1 MGVAVAS
8 CGGWVNDGGT
18 MSSFWCAEYST
29 VESVLFVP
37 KKICSQKTSKMKFP
51 SKNTTIFYQY
61 STISVHRNHYSPSSS
76 TTSSPSP

>member
-18 MSSFWCAEYST
+18 MSSFWRAEYST

-51 SKNTTIFYQY
+51 STNTYYQY
-61 STISVHRNHYSPSSS
+61 STISVHRNHYSPSST